1 VFRESQ
7 FGKALF
13 SKELPIPSPQMLT
26 GIDHQ
31 LPFFLVA
38 DSAFRL
44 SENIMRPYP
53 GDTLSEKKKFR
64 LSLARHTIE
73 NTFGILTQRWRI
85 LRKPIVANIDMCEVI
100 EKATVALHNF
110 LKTKHTDMPVH
121 QIRYLLPSRLC

>member
-1 VFRESQ
+1 MVDIGSLGASHHDSYVFRESQ
-7 FGKALF
+7 FRKALF

-53 GDTLSEKKKFR
+53 GDTLSEKK
-64 LSLARHTIE
+64 
-73 NTFGILTQRWRI
+73 N
-85 LRKPIVANIDMCEVI
+85 
-100 EKATVALHNF
+100 
-110 LKTKHTDMPVH
+110 
-121 QIRYLLPSRLC
+121 